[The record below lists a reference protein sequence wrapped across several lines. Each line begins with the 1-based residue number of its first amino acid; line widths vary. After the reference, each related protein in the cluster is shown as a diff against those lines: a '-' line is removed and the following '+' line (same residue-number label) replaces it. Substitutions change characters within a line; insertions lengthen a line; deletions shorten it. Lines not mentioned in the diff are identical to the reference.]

1 MGYTDARAPQT
12 PAYTNHF
19 DAAAGATDHTGRRAT
34 TNGEERV
41 DAAPSVRAANAN
53 EVVRLSS
60 FFSSTLSEVGAAWR
74 EERTANIEDV
84 SALAK
89 QGKFVVLDST
99 CGSELLGAF
108 HMICENG
115 QMRVQMLAVS
125 PTSHRRGIGRRL
137 LDIAESFASALG
149 CAQVVV
155 DLRGTSQELRRWYQR
170 LGYVDYGTQLAK
182 TLATVS

>member
-1 MGYTDARAPQT
+1 MNYSEASTLQT
-12 PAYTNHF
+12 HAHTNHLV
-19 DAAAGATDHTGRRAT
+19 AAGGGTGRRAT
-34 TNGEERV
+34 TNGEALI

-53 EVVRLSS
+53 EAVRLAS
-60 FFSSTLSEVGAAWR
+60 FFSSTLSEVGEGWR
-74 EERTANIEDV
+74 EERTANVDDV
-84 SALAK
+84 TAMV
-89 QGKFVVLDST
+89 QHGKFVVLDST
-99 CGSELLGAF
+99 CGNEVLGAF
-108 HMICENG
+108 HMTCENG

-155 DLRGTSQELRRWYQR
+155 ELRGTSQELRRWYQR

>member
-1 MGYTDARAPQT
+1 MSYTQARSPQT
-12 PAYTNHF
+12 PAHTHEL
-19 DAAAGATDHTGRRAT
+19 DGAAGHLGRRPT
-34 TNGEERV
+34 TNGDALV

-60 FFSSTLSEVGAAWR
+60 FFSSTLSEVGDEWR
-74 EERTANIEDV
+74 EDRTANVEDV

-99 CGSELLGAF
+99 CGSEFLGAF

-170 LGYVDYGTQLAK
+170 LGYVDYGNQLAK